1 MKLLEYIDTRGRS
14 AFGAWFRGL
23 DAAAAAKVS
32 TALTRIGL
40 GNLSNAKSVGQGV
53 LEFRIDFGP
62 GYRVY
67 FGREG
72 HEVIILL
79 AGGSKKRQRADIAE
93 AKARWADYKVRRST

>member
-1 MKLLEYIDTRGRS
+1 MELREYFDARDRS
-14 AFGAWFRGL
+14 PFGAWFRGL
-23 DAAAAAKVS
+23 NAAAAAKVN
-32 TALTRIGL
+32 TALTRVEQ
-40 GNLSNAKSVGQGV
+40 GNLSNVEPVGQGV
-53 LEFRIDFGP
+53 SELKIHFGP
-62 GYRVY
+62 GYRIY